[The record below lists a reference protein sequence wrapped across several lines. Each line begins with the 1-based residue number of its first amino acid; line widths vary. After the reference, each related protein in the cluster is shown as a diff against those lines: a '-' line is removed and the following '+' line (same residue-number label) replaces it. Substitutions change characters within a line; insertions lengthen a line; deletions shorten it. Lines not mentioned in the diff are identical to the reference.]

1 MIVFASL
8 ALGLALLAL
17 LLLLPPLWR
26 ARSQGG
32 AAVAGRSVNLAILR
46 EQVAQVDAEF
56 ASGALDADQHVSAR
70 ADIARRVLDEETQA
84 EVVPMARGAR
94 VAAFAVTL
102 VLPVFAVLAYVLL
115 GNVQALLPQAAQQ
128 ASEEVTIEQVA
139 KMAEMLEQR
148 TKDKPEDAVAWTML
162 GRAYGMLQRYPEA
175 DKAYRRALALT
186 PDDANLLASLADVV
200 AVQQGLNAA
209 GEPTRL
215 VAQALRIDPNNL
227 KALAL
232 AGSAAFERKDFTQAI
247 AMWARARE
255 IAPTGSEFMTQLD
268 ASMAMAKEAMAQSAA
283 PSAGAAASLAG
294 SPARAASAAL
304 AKQGAA
310 SSAGSASPASPGAAA
325 QAVHGRVS
333 LAPAL
338 LAKAAS
344 DDTVFI
350 FARAA
355 EGPRMPL
362 AIIKRKVSDLPIT
375 FRLDDSMAMSPQM
388 KLSSFASVVVGVRVS
403 KSGQATPQS
412 GDLVG
417 QSAPV
422 ALGAKPIELLID
434 GVQP

>member
-46 EQVAQVDAEF
+46 EQLAQVDAEF

-215 VAQALRIDPNNL
+215 VEQALRIDPNNL

-255 IAPTGSEFMTQLD
+255 IAPAGSEFMTQLD

-283 PSAGAAASLAG
+283 PVTGAAASIPG
-294 SPARAASAAL
+294 KPALAASAA
-304 AKQGAA
+304 
-310 SSAGSASPASPGAAA
+310 
-325 QAVHGRVS
+325 QAVRGRVS
-333 LAPAL
+333 LSSVLA
-338 LAKAAS
+338 AKAAS

-355 EGPRMPL
+355 DGPRMPL
-362 AIIKRKVSDLPIT
+362 AIIKRKVSDLPVT
-375 FRLDDSMAMSPQM
+375 FSLDDSMAMSPQM

>member
-56 ASGALDADQHVSAR
+56 ASGALDADQHAGAR

-84 EVVPMARGAR
+84 EAVPMARGAR

-215 VAQALRIDPNNL
+215 VEQALRIDPNNL

-255 IAPTGSEFMTQLD
+255 IAPAGSEFMTQLD

-283 PSAGAAASLAG
+283 PVTGAAASLPG
-294 SPARAASAAL
+294 KPALAASAA
-304 AKQGAA
+304 
-310 SSAGSASPASPGAAA
+310 
-325 QAVHGRVS
+325 QAVRGRVS
-333 LAPAL
+333 LSSAL
-338 LAKAAS
+338 AAKAAS

-355 EGPRMPL
+355 DGPRMPL
-362 AIIKRKVSDLPIT
+362 AIIKRKVSDLPVT
-375 FRLDDSMAMSPQM
+375 FSLDDSMAMSPQM

>member
-1 MIVFASL
+1 MIIFAAL

-46 EQVAQVDAEF
+46 EQLAQVDAEF

-215 VAQALRIDPNNL
+215 VEQALRIDPNNL

-255 IAPTGSEFMTQLD
+255 IAPAGSEFMTQLD

-283 PSAGAAASLAG
+283 PVTGAAASIPG
-294 SPARAASAAL
+294 KPALAASAA
-304 AKQGAA
+304 
-310 SSAGSASPASPGAAA
+310 
-325 QAVHGRVS
+325 QAVRGRVS
-333 LAPAL
+333 LSSVLA
-338 LAKAAS
+338 AKAAS

-355 EGPRMPL
+355 DGPRMPL
-362 AIIKRKVSDLPIT
+362 AIIKRKVSDLPVT
-375 FRLDDSMAMSPQM
+375 FSLDDSMAMSPQM

>member
-56 ASGALDADQHVSAR
+56 ASGALDADQHAGAR

-84 EVVPMARGAR
+84 EAVPMARGAR

-139 KMAEMLEQR
+139 NMAEMLEQR

-215 VAQALRIDPNNL
+215 VEQALRIDPNNL

-232 AGSAAFERKDFTQAI
+232 AGSAAFERKDFTQAVRF
-247 AMWARARE
+247 WARARE
-255 IAPTGSEFMTQLD
+255 IAPAGSEFMTQLD

-283 PSAGAAASLAG
+283 PVTGAEASLPG
-294 SPARAASAAL
+294 KPALAASAA
-304 AKQGAA
+304 
-310 SSAGSASPASPGAAA
+310 
-325 QAVHGRVS
+325 QAVRGRVS
-333 LAPAL
+333 LSSTLA
-338 LAKAAS
+338 AKAAS

-355 EGPRMPL
+355 DGPRMPL
-362 AIIKRKVSDLPIT
+362 AIIKRKVSDLPVT
-375 FRLDDSMAMSPQM
+375 FSLDDSMAMSPQM

>member
-1 MIVFASL
+1 MIVFAVL
-8 ALGLALLAL
+8 AIGLALLAL

-32 AAVAGRSVNLAILR
+32 ALAGPGRSANLAILR
-46 EQVAQVDAEF
+46 EQLAQVDAEL
-56 ASGALDADQHVSAR
+56 ASGLLDAAQHAGAR
-70 ADIARRVLDEETQA
+70 ADIARRVLDEETQPDA
-84 EVVPMARGAR
+84 ASVARGAR
-94 VAAFAVTL
+94 GTAFAVAL

-128 ASEEVTIEQVA
+128 AAEEVTIEQVA

-215 VAQALRIDPNNL
+215 VEQALRIDPNNL

-255 IAPTGSEFMTQLD
+255 IAPAGSEFMTQLD

-283 PSAGAAASLAG
+283 PVTGAAASLPG
-294 SPARAASAAL
+294 KPALAASAA
-304 AKQGAA
+304 
-310 SSAGSASPASPGAAA
+310 
-325 QAVHGRVS
+325 QAVRGRVS
-333 LAPAL
+333 LSSAL
-338 LAKAAS
+338 AAKAAS

-355 EGPRMPL
+355 DGPRMPL
-362 AIIKRKVSDLPIT
+362 AIIKRKVSDLPVT
-375 FRLDDSMAMSPQM
+375 FSLDDSMAMSPQM

>member
-1 MIVFASL
+1 M
-8 ALGLALLAL
+8 
-17 LLLLPPLWR
+17 
-26 ARSQGG
+26 
-32 AAVAGRSVNLAILR
+32 
-46 EQVAQVDAEF
+46 
-56 ASGALDADQHVSAR
+56 
-70 ADIARRVLDEETQA
+70 
-84 EVVPMARGAR
+84 
-94 VAAFAVTL
+94 
-102 VLPVFAVLAYVLL
+102 
-115 GNVQALLPQAAQQ
+115 
-128 ASEEVTIEQVA
+128 
-139 KMAEMLEQR
+139 EQR

-186 PDDANLLASLADVV
+186 SNDANLLASLADVV

-215 VAQALRIDPNNL
+215 VEQALRIDPNNL

-247 AMWARARE
+247 ALWARARE
-255 IAPTGSEFMTQLD
+255 IAPAGSEFMTQLD
-268 ASMAMAKEAMAQSAA
+268 ASMAMAKEALAQSAA
-283 PSAGAAASLAG
+283 PVA
-294 SPARAASAAL
+294 
-304 AKQGAA
+304 
-310 SSAGSASPASPGAAA
+310 GAAA
-325 QAVHGRVS
+325 QAVRGRVS
-333 LAPAL
+333 LAPKLA
-338 LAKAAS
+338 AKAAPE
-344 DDTVFI
+344 DTVFI

-362 AIIKRKVSDLPIT
+362 AIIKRKVSDLPIS
-375 FRLDDSMAMSPQM
+375 FSLDDSMAMSPQM

-412 GDLVG
+412 GDLIG

>member
-26 ARSQGG
+26 ARCQGG

-56 ASGALDADQHVSAR
+56 ASGALDADQHAGAR

-84 EVVPMARGAR
+84 EAVPMARGAR

-215 VAQALRIDPNNL
+215 VEQALRIDPNNL

-247 AMWARARE
+247 RLWARARE
-255 IAPTGSEFMTQLD
+255 IAPAGSEFMTQLD

-283 PSAGAAASLAG
+283 PVTGAAASLPG
-294 SPARAASAAL
+294 KPALAASAA
-304 AKQGAA
+304 
-310 SSAGSASPASPGAAA
+310 
-325 QAVHGRVS
+325 QAVRGRVS
-333 LAPAL
+333 LSSAL
-338 LAKAAS
+338 AAKAAS

-362 AIIKRKVSDLPIT
+362 AIIKRKVSDLPIS
-375 FRLDDSMAMSPQM
+375 FSLDDSMAMSPQM
-388 KLSSFASVVVGVRVS
+388 KLSGFASVVVGVRVS